1 MYVWA
6 CVVVVERCG
15 EGCGCVS
22 YSRGMCGG
30 VSMRVV
36 GWTRTLYC
44 EHHERYIWTRL
55 PMDLY
60 ESMRVRMDGIRAHY
74 GGTAT
79 AGCTTGVVFC
89 RRASR
94 GATTTKIWA
103 TTEDDATTDGFE
115 VRVCAC
121 VVMREPCTA
130 CV

>member
-36 GWTRTLYC
+36 GWTCTLYC

-60 ESMRVRMDGIRAHY
+60 ESMRVRMDGWNPRTLWGDRERLDVGRRRLSSGVDEARRRRKY
-74 GGTAT
+74 GRRQK
-79 AGCTTGVVFC
+79 TT
-89 RRASR
+89 RRPTGSR
-94 GATTTKIWA
+94 C
-103 TTEDDATTDGFE
+103 
-115 VRVCAC
+115 VCA
-121 VVMREPCTA
+121 RA
-130 CV
+130 L

>member
-79 AGCTTGVVFC
+79 AGCLSGVVFC
-89 RRASR
+89 RRASMRRDDDENMGDDRRRRDDRRVR
-94 GATTTKIWA
+94 GAC
-103 TTEDDATTDGFE
+103 
-115 VRVCAC
+115 VRVRCDA
-121 VVMREPCTA
+121 
-130 CV
+130 

>member
-36 GWTRTLYC
+36 GWTCTLYC

-60 ESMRVRMDGIRAHY
+60 ESMRVRMDGWNPRTLWGDRDGWMY
-74 GGTAT
+74 DGRRLLSS
-79 AGCTTGVVFC
+79 GVE
-89 RRASR
+89 RRDDDENMGDDRRRRDDRRVR
-94 GATTTKIWA
+94 GAC
-103 TTEDDATTDGFE
+103 
-115 VRVCAC
+115 VRVRCDA
-121 VVMREPCTA
+121 
-130 CV
+130 

>member
-36 GWTRTLYC
+36 GWTCTLYC
-44 EHHERYIWTRL
+44 EHHERYGRYGL

-60 ESMRVRMDGIRAHY
+60 ASVCEYAWMESAHTM
-74 GGTAT
+74 GGPRRLDV
-79 AGCTTGVVFC
+79 C
-89 RRASR
+89 RASSS
-94 GATTTKIWA
+94 
-103 TTEDDATTDGFE
+103 
-115 VRVCAC
+115 
-121 VVMREPCTA
+121 VVGRR
-130 CV
+130 

>member
-36 GWTRTLYC
+36 GWTCTLYC

-79 AGCTTGVVFC
+79 GRLDV
-89 RRASR
+89 RRASSSSGVER
-94 GATTTKIWA
+94 R
-103 TTEDDATTDGFE
+103 DDDENMGDDRRRRDDGTGS
-115 VRVCAC
+115 RCVCA
-121 VVMREPCTA
+121 RA
-130 CV
+130 L

>member
-36 GWTRTLYC
+36 GWTRTLYYTVSITNAIYGRVFRWTSTRVC
-44 EHHERYIWTRL
+44 EYAW
-55 PMDLY
+55 
-60 ESMRVRMDGIRAHY
+60 MDGIRAHY

-89 RRASR
+89 RRASMRRDDDENMGDDRRRRDDRRVR
-94 GATTTKIWA
+94 GAC
-103 TTEDDATTDGFE
+103 
-115 VRVCAC
+115 VRVRCDA
-121 VVMREPCTA
+121 
-130 CV
+130 

>member
-36 GWTRTLYC
+36 GWTCTLYC

-74 GGTAT
+74 GGTAS
-79 AGCTTGVVFC
+79 GWMSGVVVC
-89 RRASR
+89 RRASMRRDDDENMGDDRRRRDDRRVR
-94 GATTTKIWA
+94 GAC
-103 TTEDDATTDGFE
+103 
-115 VRVCAC
+115 VRVRCDA
-121 VVMREPCTA
+121 
-130 CV
+130 